1 MIEFVTQLSMHFLLE
16 KDDLN
21 QEPSKS
27 NIKIKRKNKDM
38 D

>member
-1 MIEFVTQLSMHFLLE
+1 MIEFVTQLMHFLLE